1 MPSVTAATSSRPMPE
16 VEEENTTAPSSDDEI
31 SAQEQA
37 ELNATL
43 TALGGT
49 PLRMPPIPLAVVY
62 TEDAPQQTG
71 PEKPVEVL
79 SDSEG
84 EMARENIP
92 AQAVDEH
99 TETETEI
106 ADALNSL
113 GATNVIT
120 TRDHHLEPGVLAADC
135 TTGYAETN
143 LEAGAATLLQL
154 NQEVPA
160 DLTLADVEMAS
171 ASKIMD
177 VGRENPELPETED
190 QLQTTSSTDLVP
202 RTKSQVTSLNH

>member
-1 MPSVTAATSSRPMPE
+1 
-16 VEEENTTAPSSDDEI
+16 
-31 SAQEQA
+31 
-37 ELNATL
+37 
-43 TALGGT
+43 
-49 PLRMPPIPLAVVY
+49 
-62 TEDAPQQTG
+62 
-71 PEKPVEVL
+71 
-79 SDSEG
+79 
-84 EMARENIP
+84 MARENIP

-113 GATNVIT
+113 GAT
-120 TRDHHLEPGVLAADC
+120 TRDHNLEPEVFAADC

-171 ASKIMD
+171 VSKIMD